1 MSNTKILEDIK
12 MHLTGEKEVDIPYL
26 QTELSIYRQ
35 LKNDEVIYGIT
46 NLLFEYLD
54 PKIKEQLDLKTHA
67 VLDERRMRYETILDL
82 IQEEKYDEA
91 IFLLEDLVSVFEKAT
106 YTKEKNYYDFD
117 QMIEYFIFCETVEQA
132 RRLKVKRYP
141 EPVTYYMYQLSELY
155 LKKENVDQAICC
167 LNKAL
172 IYNPRCQ
179 YVMQSLALLY
189 RDNNQ
194 KEEAEKVLKAILQYA
209 YTKDQLAFAY
219 HELGKLYTNIQ
230 KDDIAFACFMTSQ
243 YYQENAKNQEYIHQI
258 LNRLGQLPFQKGT
271 EVAEIY
277 QTYQIQH
284 GISKLV
290 LRAIDE
296 FLAYTQKLHDIES
309 VDYLIEIAT
318 TLTGDEKYQ
327 NFKVIQEK
335 K

>member
-1 MSNTKILEDIK
+1 MNNTKILEDIK

-35 LKNDEVIYGIT
+35 FKNDEVIYGIT

-67 VLDERRMRYETILDL
+67 VLDERRLRYETILDL
-82 IQEEKYDEA
+82 IQQEKYDEA
-91 IFLLEDLVSVFEKAT
+91 IFLLEDLITVFEKAT

-132 RRLKVKRYP
+132 RKLKVKRYP

-155 LKKENVDQAICC
+155 LKKADINQAILC
-167 LNKAL
+167 LKKAL

-179 YVMQSLALLY
+179 YVLQSLALLY
-189 RDNNQ
+189 RDQ
-194 KEEAEKVLKAILQYA
+194 GQQEQAEEILKSVLHYA
-209 YTKDQLAFAY
+209 YTKEQLAFAY
-219 HELGKLYTNIQ
+219 HELGKLYMQRQ

-243 YYQENAKNQEYIHQI
+243 YYQENPQNQEYIQRI
-258 LNRLGQLPFQKGT
+258 LNRLGQVPFQTGT
-271 EVAEIY
+271 EVVRIY

-296 FLAYTQKLHDIES
+296 FLAYTQKLQDTAS
-309 VDYLIEIAT
+309 VAYLLEIAKA
-318 TLTGDEKYQ
+318 LTDDEKYQ
-327 NFKVIQEK
+327 NMQVIQEK
-335 K
+335 H

>member
-1 MSNTKILEDIK
+1 MNNTKILEEIK

-26 QTELSIYRQ
+26 QTELNIYRQ

-46 NLLFEYLD
+46 NMLFEYLD

-82 IQEEKYDEA
+82 IQQEKYDEA

-132 RRLKVKRYP
+132 RQLKVKRYP

-155 LKKENVDQAICC
+155 LRKGESSQAILC

-172 IYNPRCQ
+172 VYNPRCQ

-189 RDNNQ
+189 QDHQ
-194 KEEAEKVLKAILQYA
+194 QLEEAEKVLKDILRYA
-209 YTKDQLAFAY
+209 YTKEQLSFAY
-219 HELGKLYTNIQ
+219 HQLGKLYMGAQ
-230 KDDIAFACFMTSQ
+230 KDDIAFACFMTSH
-243 YYQENAKNQEYIHQI
+243 YYQENEQNQVYIDQI
-258 LNRLGQLPFQKGT
+258 LKRLGHLPFQKGI

-277 QTYQIQH
+277 QTYHIQH

-290 LRAIDE
+290 LHAIDE
-296 FLAYTQKLHDIES
+296 FLSYTKKLHDTES

-318 TLTGDEKYQ
+318 ELTGDEKYR
-327 NFKVIQEK
+327 KIKEIQEK